1 MNPFM
6 MLMLFCVCCLAA
18 SPVETELERRF
29 AKTVKPFVATYCLG
43 CHSGQS
49 PAAQLNLDTYSKL
62 GDVVRDHPRWA
73 QVGERLKAGDM
84 PPKGMKHPD
93 VGANQQIIEWIEA
106 MRMNEARKQAGEPG
120 IVLARRLSNAEYN
133 YSILDLTGVDIQPT
147 KEFPV
152 DPANPEGFDNT
163 GESLSMSP
171 SLLNKYL
178 QAARVVANQMVLKPN
193 GIDFAAHPMLVET
206 DREKYAIQRIVN
218 FYQSQPTDYADY
230 FMAAWGFKN
239 RVALGKAGAT
249 LASAAAEYGVS
260 AKYLPVVWQS
270 LEGVREEVGPMA
282 KVQALW
288 RALPMQKQAARAGCV
303 AMRDYVVRVRA
314 LVAKHY
320 SSPVVKGLSTTSQP
334 LMNWKLNLFAQ
345 KRRDFDRAALLVDG
359 EPLPEVPDAPKP
371 GAFFIRAVGDS
382 VAKQAS
388 AKMIQA
394 RLADME
400 PLRVPTGE
408 RALYE
413 AAFGRFANVFPD
425 AFFVSE
431 RGRFFPDDTQDKGR
445 LLSAGFHNVMG
456 YFRDDLPLR
465 EMILDPKQSREL
477 ETLWQEFD
485 FIADHSI
492 RTYTQYYFN
501 QSGEILGNGR
511 ESGSERP
518 QDKAV
523 TYPSVIFGLRD
534 QYLAKANADAT
545 NDKVALEAIEAH
557 FQRVNAGIRAV
568 QKLRAEAEPRH
579 IAALNQFAA
588 RAYRRPLTLVEK
600 NDLVAYYQQIREKS
614 GLTHEEAIR
623 DSVVG
628 ILMSPD
634 FCYRIDLLDN
644 RISSAPVKRLP
655 DYALASRLSFFLW
668 SSLPDQKLLDR
679 AAAGQLR
686 QPGVLLS
693 EVRRML
699 KDERARRFATEFAG
713 HWLDFRRFEEHNA
726 VDRQRFPSFTNE
738 LRQAMFEEPVR
749 YVEDVIRNDRSVL
762 DLLYGKHTFV
772 NPVLAKHY
780 GMPEVMGKADHW
792 VRVDDARSY
801 GRGGLLPMSVFLTQN
816 APGLRTSPVK
826 RGYWLTKRVLG
837 ENIPPPPASVP
848 ELPGDESKGDLP
860 LRDMLVKHRE
870 NPSCAGCHARFD
882 SLGLAF
888 EGYGPIGEKRSLDL
902 GGRPVDTQ
910 ANFPDGSQGAGF
922 DGVLN
927 YVSVKRE
934 KDFEAN
940 LCRKLLAYGLGRSLL
955 LSDEITI
962 GRMRG
967 KLAATGHR
975 FAPLVEMIVMS
986 PQFLNK
992 RGGDTDVRRKNI
1004 SE

>member
-1 MNPFM
+1 MPFVLF
-6 MLMLFCVCCLAA
+6 LMALVALSCFGA
-18 SPVETELERRF
+18 SPADLDLDRRF
-29 AKTVKPFVATYCLG
+29 TKTVKPFVATYCAG
-43 CHSGQS
+43 CHSGQN

-62 GDVVRDHPRWA
+62 SDVVRDHPRWA
-73 QVGERLKAGDM
+73 QVGERLKAADM
-84 PPKGMKHPD
+84 PPKGMKHPE
-93 VGANQQIIEWIEA
+93 AAASRQIIEWVEA

-133 YSILDLTGVDIQPT
+133 YSIHDLTGVDIQPT

-171 SLLNKYL
+171 ALLNKYL
-178 QAARVVANQMVLKPN
+178 QAARTVANQMVLKPAA
-193 GIDFAAHPMLVET
+193 IDFAPHPMLVET
-206 DREKYAIQRIVN
+206 DREKYAIQRIIN
-218 FYQSQPTDYADY
+218 FYQRQPTDYADY
-230 FMAAWGFKN
+230 FMAAWAYKN
-239 RVALGKAGAT
+239 RVALGKPAAT
-249 LASAAAEYGVS
+249 LNSVAVENHVS
-260 AKYLPVVWQS
+260 PKYLPVVWNS
-270 LEGVREEVGPMA
+270 LEAMKEDVGPMA
-282 KVQALW
+282 KLQSMWQAL
-288 RALPMQKQAARAGCV
+288 PQQQDQARAGCV
-303 AMRDYVVRVRA
+303 QMRDYVVRVRA

-334 LMNWKLNLFAQ
+334 LMNYKLNLFAQ
-345 KRRDFDRAALLVDG
+345 KRRDFDPAALLVDG
-359 EPLPEVPDAPKP
+359 EPLPEVPPAPKP
-371 GAFFIRAVGDS
+371 GEFFTRAIGDN

-388 AKMIQA
+388 AKMIKA

-400 PLRVPTGE
+400 PLRVPAGE
-408 RALYE
+408 RPRYE
-413 AAFGRFANVFPD
+413 AAFGRFANAFPD
-425 AFFVSE
+425 AFFISE

-465 EMILDPKQSREL
+465 EMILDAKQTREL
-477 ETLWQEFD
+477 ESLWQEFD
-485 FIADHSI
+485 FIADHTI
-492 RTYTQYYFN
+492 RTYTQYFFN

-518 QDKAV
+518 ADKAI
-523 TYPSVIFGLRD
+523 TDPAVIFGLRD
-534 QYLAKANADAT
+534 QYLTKAKADPT
-545 NDKVALEAIEAH
+545 NDKVSFDAIEAH
-557 FQRVNAGIRAV
+557 YKRVNEEIRAV
-568 QKLRAEAEPRH
+568 EKMRSEAEPRH
-579 IAALNQFAA
+579 LVALTQFAA

-600 NDLVAYYQQIREKS
+600 NDLIAYYRQIRDKS

-623 DSVVG
+623 DSIVG

-644 RISSAPVKRLP
+644 RLSSAPVKQLP
-655 DYALASRLSFFLW
+655 DLALASRLSFFLW
-668 SSLPDQKLLDR
+668 SSMPDQKLLDR
-679 AAAGQLR
+679 ATTGQLR
-686 QPGVLLS
+686 QPGVLLA

-699 KDERARRFATEFAG
+699 KDERAKRFATEFAG

-749 YVEDVIRNDRSVL
+749 YIEDVIRSDRSVL

-780 GMPEVMGKADHW
+780 GMPELPGKPDTW
-792 VRVDDARSY
+792 VRVDDARNY
-801 GRGGLLPMSVFLTQN
+801 GRGGLLPMAVFLTQN

-848 ELPGDESKGDLP
+848 ELPGDEAKGDLP

-902 GGRPVDTQ
+902 GGRPVDTR
-910 ANFPDGSQGAGF
+910 ANFPDGSQGSGF

-934 KDFEAN
+934 KDFEEN
-940 LCRKLLAYGLGRSLL
+940 LCRKLLAYGLGRSLM

-967 KLAATGHR
+967 KQR
-975 FAPLVEMIVMS
+975 FASLVEMIVTS

-992 RGGDTDVRRKNI
+992 RGGENDARRKNV